1 MLTLSVED
9 LHLVRAQAELI
20 SATDVP
26 IRWCHATLQRDSTTL
41 SRMAHP
47 RHTLHVGIV
56 VLGVVVGAVLSV
68 FTGDPTVPLM
78 FSGGAMSAIA
88 YWAGAAAHRKHG

>member
-1 MLTLSVED
+1 
-9 LHLVRAQAELI
+9 
-20 SATDVP
+20 
-26 IRWCHATLQRDSTTL
+26 
-41 SRMAHP
+41 MANP

-56 VLGVVVGAVLSV
+56 VVGAVVGAVLSL

-78 FSGGAMSAIA
+78 LSGGVISAVA

>member
-1 MLTLSVED
+1 
-9 LHLVRAQAELI
+9 
-20 SATDVP
+20 
-26 IRWCHATLQRDSTTL
+26 
-41 SRMAHP
+41 MANP
-47 RHTLHVGIV
+47 RHTLHVGLV

-78 FSGGAMSAIA
+78 FSGGVMSAIG

>member
-1 MLTLSVED
+1 MRL
-9 LHLVRAQAELI
+9 
-20 SATDVP
+20 
-26 IRWCHATLQRDSTTL
+26 RDTPRCRG
-41 SRMAHP
+41 SRIGLMANP
-47 RHTLHVGIV
+47 RHTLHVGFV

-78 FSGGAMSAIA
+78 LSGGAMSAIG

>member
-1 MLTLSVED
+1 MYLNFNMVVTK
-9 LHLVRAQAELI
+9 
-20 SATDVP
+20 
-26 IRWCHATLQRDSTTL
+26 IRTTL
-41 SRMAHP
+41 SLMANP
-47 RHTLHVGIV
+47 RHTLHIGFV

-78 FSGGAMSAIA
+78 FSGGVMSAIG

>member
-1 MLTLSVED
+1 MPL
-9 LHLVRAQAELI
+9 RAFEECGLP
-20 SATDVP
+20 S
-26 IRWCHATLQRDSTTL
+26 S
-41 SRMAHP
+41 SMANP
-47 RHTLHVGIV
+47 RHTLHVGLV

-78 FSGGAMSAIA
+78 FSGGAMSAIG

>member
-1 MLTLSVED
+1 
-9 LHLVRAQAELI
+9 
-20 SATDVP
+20 
-26 IRWCHATLQRDSTTL
+26 
-41 SRMAHP
+41 MANP
-47 RHTLHVGIV
+47 RHTLHVGVVALGV
-56 VLGVVVGAVLSV
+56 VLGALLAV

>member
-1 MLTLSVED
+1 
-9 LHLVRAQAELI
+9 
-20 SATDVP
+20 
-26 IRWCHATLQRDSTTL
+26 
-41 SRMAHP
+41 MANP
-47 RHTLHVGIV
+47 RHTLHIGFV

-78 FSGGAMSAIA
+78 FSGGMMSAIG